1 MSSIHYTGSKI
12 VGGKPMSRGDF
23 LNYFNRDLDPEVE
36 NAAEAGYLVEYLD
49 GGKPNHPDHKGYISW
64 SPADVFVKNYIS
76 IGDIT
81 GLPAFIVRLKA
92 ERAENYDRLQKL
104 TEFLYKQDLLSQP
117 EDSLTDAQKEAI
129 KNLPALSIEHLALQ
143 QEQQSI
149 MQQLEVLLTKRLD
162 LLLPEARVEHKASI
176 LFSVANGTR
185 FDIMP
190 RIIKALDGQIDAC
203 CYTGTIH
210 AIPVDKIKV
219 FSADGVE
226 LTDVKLNVDKLARG
240 FGISGNINEEL
251 LFDVGLDVQRGITHV
266 TSSFSENY
274 KIEIEVQM
282 ADINRRLV

>member
-49 GGKPNHPDHKGYISW
+49 GGKPNHPDHTGYISW

-143 QEQQSI
+143 QEQQRI
-149 MQQLEVLLTKRLD
+149 MQQLEVLLTKRLE
-162 LLLPEARVEHKASI
+162 LLLPEARVSHKVSV

-190 RIIKALDGQIDAC
+190 RIFKALEGQINPDC
-203 CYTGTIH
+203 WTDTIY
-210 AIPVDKIKV
+210 AIPADKIKV
-219 FSADGVE
+219 FGLDGVQ
-226 LTDVKLNVDKLARG
+226 LTDAKVRVDKLARG

-274 KIEIEVQM
+274 KIEIEVHM
-282 ADINRRLV
+282 ANDNRRLV